1 MAENIAKF
9 EVTQAPQSA
18 VGKLCPKVS
27 GELGSSTPS
36 EAEEAVPGG
45 GGSASSHGTKEA
57 SKPVAKPATK
67 PASKPKAASK
77 SVCKPKAKVAASV
90 GEDPPQRESAQESPR
105 KAVQLPR
112 EAVEKDAT
120 SSSLRQDPQLGSK
133 ETAKAGPSSPRSPC
147 SESSVATASTISC
160 EAPAPSEQQREV
172 NRAVGAEQPKQCAT
186 SSGASE
192 GAGGTDMT
200 PQQRRTLRLSMSGV
214 TGDTELSDLLE
225 SDVMGHTTTYDSSRQ
240 PSACS
245 NATSTTRGLPTIL
258 TTAVGDKPP
267 ASDKQSSAEESSAVP
282 STDNREED
290 QPDKT
295 DTGQHGQQSDLNV
308 PKPKLG
314 MEQSIQ
320 VKKWE
325 ALAEPEPAP
334 SPECRSTSGEI
345 PAGGHDSPSFALSP
359 CGMESDVKDECQGPR
374 ASVNNTPVASQTGAS
389 DAARA
394 TPTQKIS
401 HTEVVTDPDLWQAVT
416 EGDLRK
422 LQDLVAA
429 GLLRSGRVVDVNR
442 HSIFWNALAFQ
453 QIKVAA
459 FLLHHFPPGSAQ
471 GVDIS
476 EVHPRRQ
483 DTLLHLC
490 LYLRDFS
497 ACAAEVFQQLYLGI
511 GHAWT
516 KAALQ
521 AYRSRPTATQDT
533 FLHCAAARLNFWV
546 LRYALSSA
554 DAVYLLQHRNCS
566 NQSALEV
573 LMLKLSEVHRS
584 PSPSLV
590 QAPQEAE
597 RPFVDFGKYLP
608 TTDGSQDSREPAF
621 ADVELE
627 VEDSGEVCRVPAHR
641 AILGAASSVLHEQL
655 VRCAPGRPLRIN
667 PLCCHSKQVLLTA
680 LGFLYRSRLHCNFS
694 EDGFLLWQL
703 LCLCTEYDLPKPLWR
718 YAKAALLAAVTQT
731 RYAPV
736 LPVLLEARAQV
747 GLDQEEAAAISYALL
762 CHHEVGLKGMPI
774 EEQSQVI
781 LIALGIVEHYVLEP
795 PG

>member
-1 MAENIAKF
+1 MTTNDSHEDDSQRNDASVPPRYRRTL
-9 EVTQAPQSA
+9 VTSFIE
-18 VGKLCPKVS
+18 KKYRI
-27 GELGSSTPS
+27 
-36 EAEEAVPGG
+36 PGG
-45 GGSASSHGTKEA
+45 DVTFHLWDTPGEDDPLAIAESCCKRAKACVVAYSVEDRQSFEAAELWVVMLRGLCGPGLLLALAQCQSDRIASGNSGAPVTVAMGESLAGRLGIRMFATSAS
-57 SKPVAKPATK
+57 
-67 PASKPKAASK
+67 
-77 SVCKPKAKVAASV
+77 
-90 GEDPPQRESAQESPR
+90 
-105 KAVQLPR
+105 
-112 EAVEKDAT
+112 
-120 SSSLRQDPQLGSK
+120 
-133 ETAKAGPSSPRSPC
+133 
-147 SESSVATASTISC
+147 
-160 EAPAPSEQQREV
+160 
-172 NRAVGAEQPKQCAT
+172 AVGAEQPKQCAT

-214 TGDTELSDLLE
+214 TGKRRLSLFGGVPIGDTELSDLLE

-295 DTGQHGQQSDLNV
+295 DTGQHGQQSDLNM

-554 DAVYLLQHRNCS
+554 DAVYLLQHKNCS

-641 AILGAASSVLHEQL
+641 AILGAASSRETQ
-655 VRCAPGRPLRIN
+655 RCQMSLKLPQN
-667 PLCCHSKQVLLTA
+667 VCFA
-680 LGFLYRSRLHCNFS
+680 LGTRL
-694 EDGFLLWQL
+694 
-703 LCLCTEYDLPKPLWR
+703 
-718 YAKAALLAAVTQT
+718 A
-731 RYAPV
+731 
-736 LPVLLEARAQV
+736 
-747 GLDQEEAAAISYALL
+747 
-762 CHHEVGLKGMPI
+762 
-774 EEQSQVI
+774 
-781 LIALGIVEHYVLEP
+781 
-795 PG
+795 